1 MNKKGKEN
9 RETKRSKNR
18 NITKRKHKEKEEELP
33 TQQLPSI
40 CYMLYVKKKKQ
51 QQNSEKISK
60 SFQKICGYLTYFL

>member
-40 CYMLYVKKKKQ
+40 FYMLYVKKKKTTT
-51 QQNSEKISK
+51 K
-60 SFQKICGYLTYFL
+60 F

>member
-40 CYMLYVKKKKQ
+40 CYMLKKNNKKILKKFQNPFKKYVV
-51 QQNSEKISK
+51 ISRI
-60 SFQKICGYLTYFL
+60 FYN

>member
-40 CYMLYVKKKKQ
+40 CYMLKKKQ
-51 QQNSEKISK
+51 QKNSEKISK
-60 SFQKICGYLTYFL
+60 SFQKICGYLMYFL

>member
-9 RETKRSKNR
+9 RETKMSKNR

-40 CYMLYVKKKKQ
+40 CYMLKK
-51 QQNSEKISK
+51 QNSEKISK
-60 SFQKICGYLTYFL
+60 SFQKICGYLAYFFTNFS

>member
-40 CYMLYVKKKKQ
+40 CYMLKKNNNKKILKKFQNPFKKYVV
-51 QQNSEKISK
+51 ISRI
-60 SFQKICGYLTYFL
+60 FYN